1 MKTFLRTIILLTIC
15 CIAITTSGCASD
27 TDFELTPISEIRENF
42 SRTAEELKA
51 AEFDNLDFSKA
62 EFSFPEIDSISKL
75 SVTDFAGKSL
85 REMYDFYCD
94 SLETLMPGVY
104 SEEEKLNG
112 ILLSDT
118 NRDPYLPYLPID
130 EYELAAEGGDLMMVF
145 RDSKCY
151 MQGAGDIQWFDND
164 DLYQWKGDEVTSIP
178 LTDYLDSAG
187 PAVDY
192 ITDMNRE
199 DKYEL
204 IDGEISI
211 KDAAEF
217 ADNFLETTT
226 LTPYETSVKTRIIA
240 ADVVDIGGG
249 KYGYGFFTTCEY
261 KNVLFDYPELDGVNR
276 SRYVM
281 NDYDDRSYSS
291 WYGQVAMIQSDKV
304 FHMINLLSYSVEETK
319 TYTSIISLQD
329 AAGIVSDFYSE
340 HMDFSV
346 SKVEAVYLKYE
357 GTAFPCWKFVMR
369 CRGNVY
375 DTLVDMHTGEVH
387 VYIQAG
393 K

>member
-1 MKTFLRTIILLTIC
+1 MRKIKNTALSAVITALLL
-15 CIAITTSGCASD
+15 AGCDSAES
-27 TDFELTPISEIRENF
+27 FELAPISEIRENF
-42 SRTAEELKA
+42 SQTTEELKA
-51 AEFDNLDFSKA
+51 SSFENLDFSKA

-75 SVTDFAGKSL
+75 SLITFAGKSL
-85 REMYDFYCD
+85 REMYEFYCD

-178 LTDYLDSAG
+178 FLDYIDSAG

-217 ADNFLETTT
+217 ADNFIETTAF
-226 LTPYETSVKTRIIA
+226 TPYETSVKKRIIA

-249 KYGYGFFTTCEY
+249 KYGYGFLTTCEY
-261 KNVLFDYPELDGVNR
+261 KNVLFDYPELNGVNR
-276 SRYVM
+276 AKYVM
-281 NDYDDRSYSS
+281 NDYDDRRYYS
-291 WYGQVAMIQSDKV
+291 WYGQAAMIQSDKV
-304 FHMINLLSYSVEETK
+304 FHMIHPVADYSVKETE
-319 TYTSIISLQD
+319 TYTSIITLQE
-329 AAGIVSDFYSE
+329 AARIVSEFYSE
-340 HMDFSV
+340 NMKFSV
-346 SKVEAVYLKYE
+346 TKVEAVYLKYE
-357 GTAFPCWKFVMR
+357 DTAFPCWKFIMR
-369 CRGNVY
+369 YGGNVY

-387 VYIQAG
+387 VYIQVG